1 MQKNLQVTDGL
12 KDIDFRRAN
21 GIRIVFVLPSP
32 IPFATGGY
40 KMVYEYANRLVRLGA
55 NVRIVYFCAKTGIK
69 EARKY
74 HLPEV
79 VRRLLVYAITVY
91 RMRNCPC
98 WFPLSKE
105 VVQSCIYSSSAQI
118 KDADAIIATA
128 IKTVSYVSQQKSRV
142 LAYFI
147 QDYEAWGDVTEEEVQ
162 TSYRLGMRN
171 IVITHWLERL
181 VHAIAPKSPCICIPN
196 GLDCSV
202 FFQTQPIEGRGHH
215 ISMLYHRLPHKGSKY
230 GVAAIKLLKKKY
242 PGLRATLFGTSERP
256 DNLPEWIVYI
266 QNATQD
272 QLRSI
277 YNNSSVYIYPTI
289 AEGFGLTCVEAMA
302 CGAALA
308 VSDYEAA
315 HEFAIQGET
324 ALLSPIRDVNAL
336 AANVTQYF
344 EDEAMRCRIAKK
356 GQRKAKTFNWD
367 VSVEKFLH
375 VLVE

>member
-171 IVITHWLERL
+171 IVITHRLERL
-181 VHAIAPKSPCICIPN
+181 VHAIAPKS
-196 GLDCSV
+196 
-202 FFQTQPIEGRGHH
+202 FFFKHSQ
-215 ISMLYHRLPHKGSKY
+215 
-230 GVAAIKLLKKKY
+230 
-242 PGLRATLFGTSERP
+242 
-256 DNLPEWIVYI
+256 
-266 QNATQD
+266 
-272 QLRSI
+272 
-277 YNNSSVYIYPTI
+277 
-289 AEGFGLTCVEAMA
+289 
-302 CGAALA
+302 
-308 VSDYEAA
+308 
-315 HEFAIQGET
+315 
-324 ALLSPIRDVNAL
+324 
-336 AANVTQYF
+336 
-344 EDEAMRCRIAKK
+344 
-356 GQRKAKTFNWD
+356 
-367 VSVEKFLH
+367 
-375 VLVE
+375 